1 MEEIPFD
8 PSVTIKTPSVS
19 NTIPIRINKA
29 TSRILKSFLIKCNR
43 KSYGRR
49 VRADD
54 VLTKALS
61 LLADTHIEEIQRS
74 TYTSQDQLE
83 IEFKKYCSKNGTI
96 SKDEF
101 LKIILNRA
109 LSQNQ
114 EAT

>member
-1 MEEIPFD
+1 MESPTDIK
-8 PSVTIKTPSVS
+8 PSNRPTHS
-19 NTIPIRINKA
+19 NTIPIRIAKSTA
-29 TSRILKSFLIKCNR
+29 RTLKSLINTCNR

-49 VRADD
+49 VKSDD

-61 LLADTHIEEIQRS
+61 LITEAHVDEIQRA

-83 IEFKKYCSKNGTI
+83 IEFKKYCSTNGTV

-101 LKIILNRA
+101 LKIILSRA